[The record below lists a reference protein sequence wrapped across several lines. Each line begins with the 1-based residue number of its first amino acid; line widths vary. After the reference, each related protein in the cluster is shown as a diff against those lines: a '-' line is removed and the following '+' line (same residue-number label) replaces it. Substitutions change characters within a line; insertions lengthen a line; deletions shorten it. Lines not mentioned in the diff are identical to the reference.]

1 MARIFITG
9 NAGSGKTTL
18 ARQMGEAL
26 GIPVFGLDSIVWLP
40 GWKKASSAVRET
52 QVAELISKPDW
63 VIEGVSSTVIEAAE
77 VVVFLDVNRRTAFWR
92 CAKRNWRYLFQSRP
106 GLPDH
111 CPEVLIA
118 PRLVQIIWRFPA
130 NVRPAIL
137 SALATHR
144 GETHTLRTSADR
156 ASLLEAMGVPA
167 TR

>member
-18 ARQMGEAL
+18 AGQMGESL

-40 GWKKASSAVRET
+40 GWKKTGSAVREA

-63 VIEGVSSTVIEAAE
+63 VIEGVSNTVIEAADI
-77 VVVFLDVNRRTAFWR
+77 VVFLDVNRRTAFWR
-92 CAKRNWRYLFQSRP
+92 CAKRNWRYLFHSRP

-111 CPEVLIA
+111 CPEILIV

-137 SALATHR
+137 SALAAHR
-144 GETHTLRTSADR
+144 GETHVLRTRADR
-156 ASLLEAMGVPA
+156 AALLEAMGVTA
-167 TR
+167 IR

>member
-1 MARIFITG
+1 
-9 NAGSGKTTL
+9 
-18 ARQMGEAL
+18 
-26 GIPVFGLDSIVWLP
+26 
-40 GWKKASSAVRET
+40 
-52 QVAELISKPDW
+52 LISKPDW

-92 CAKRNWRYLFQSRP
+92 CAKRNWRYLFHSRP

-111 CPEVLIA
+111 CPEVLIV

-144 GETHTLRTSADR
+144 GETHTLKTSADR

>member
-18 ARQMGEAL
+18 ARQIGEGL
-26 GIPVFGLDSIVWLP
+26 GLPVFGLDSIVWLP
-40 GWKKASSAVRET
+40 GWKKASSAVREQ

-63 VIEGVSSTVIEAAE
+63 VIEGVSSTVIEAAD

-92 CAKRNWRYLFQSRP
+92 CAKRNWRYLFRSRP

-111 CPEVLIA
+111 CPEILIV

-130 NVRPAIL
+130 KVRPAIL
-137 SALATHR
+137 SALAAR
-144 GETHTLRTSADR
+144 GGETNVLRTAADR
-156 ASLLEAMGVPA
+156 AALLETMGLCSI
-167 TR
+167 R